1 MIKTSIIQ
9 TYNFLDDISEV
20 FSYLLPDCN
29 NNNNKKH
36 STFIE
41 CTTRLLIFKIIK

>member
-1 MIKTSIIQ
+1 MIKASIIQ

-29 NNNNKKH
+29 NNNKKH

-41 CTTRLLIFKIIK
+41 CTTRLLIFN